1 MKKNK
6 EVVRDFK
13 RNVKKVRE
21 VPNSLTGED
30 ILCIVAADPNTSGE
44 FLDALSKNSN
54 VDIRAIVANNRYV
67 LTEVLDHLSKDKD
80 VKVRCCVATN
90 PNTSVKA
97 LERLSKDKERDVKF
111 GVAYNPSVS
120 RNCLMLLSK
129 QKDTSILIA
138 VVSNSECLRD
148 ILRTIFGQSLRGIYD
163 VHDTVR
169 IQSAIAFKRR
179 ISTVYQVLAACKYI
193 PHLRLFSPRKV
204 VFDFVSGCVCLL
216 RLTICSI
223 RSIPRLKLHSP
234 LVLRGRYAYK
244 FIVFPAKS
252 VRLRILMA
260 RSGFFSAIIR
270 QP

>member
-169 IQSAIAFKRR
+169 IQSAIAFNSRTPLNILKQLSESKDFCTRSNVVNNANCPVEILENLSKNDAMAR
-179 ISTVYQVLAACKYI
+179 VRAMAQCK
-193 PHLRLFSPRKV
+193 LENRKV
-204 VFDFVSGCVCLL
+204 
-216 RLTICSI
+216 
-223 RSIPRLKLHSP
+223 P
-234 LVLRGRYAYK
+234 
-244 FIVFPAKS
+244 KS
-252 VRLRILMA
+252 A
-260 RSGFFSAIIR
+260 DKE
-270 QP
+270 